1 MQKRSFPRKGTLVRP
16 AFSRQFR
23 QTALELRMEWQ
34 HSAFRELKCTREAQT
49 MKDSN
54 VTVNLSNK
62 TDDHPVAMLVQI
74 ASRFQSSIY
83 MTEGSR
89 RVNAK
94 SIMGMM
100 ALGINNGA
108 ELYVSAEGE
117 DEEDA
122 ISAISGYLLGEAI

>member
-1 MQKRSFPRKGTLVRP
+1 
-16 AFSRQFR
+16 
-23 QTALELRMEWQ
+23 
-34 HSAFRELKCTREAQT
+34 
-49 MKDSN
+49 
-54 VTVNLSNK
+54 
-62 TDDHPVAMLVQI
+62 MLVQI

-83 MTEGSR
+83 MSEGSR